1 MISKIFFF
9 FNFRSDLTW
18 EEFGFNPETGEEE
31 GFRSYGILMFS
42 DFTYFNRDY
51 IFLHVSS

>member
-31 GFRSYGILMFS
+31 GFRSYGILMFR
-42 DFTYFNRDY
+42 DFTYFNREY
-51 IFLHVSS
+51 VFLHVSS